1 MQQPNQAS
9 IVSTASTIFALVT
22 QIKQMPRMPQIVPL
36 KNQLLKAL
44 EEYAQRMEALAISK
58 ETTGM
63 GKYALCALIDESILS
78 SPWGQQSGWAN
89 QGFVLQYYQDT
100 KAGERF
106 FLGLN
111 KLLESPEKNID
122 VLELF
127 YTCLHLGFRGRYALV
142 QQGEYE
148 LDKLK
153 KKLYATIRQ
162 FKEKPSPNIST
173 HWQGMTI
180 SLEKPIYW
188 LPLWIMLV
196 AFLCCTVII
205 LSVMKASLN
214 KLYLPEMTRVS
225 ELIYKPTY
233 TKAIVVDKF
242 TLTQLLK
249 QEISQGSVTVI
260 ETEIGG
266 TIIIKGDELFASGS
280 SIIKPSFENTILHIA
295 EAIKKY
301 GGMAT
306 VAGHSDNQ
314 SVKLFSIKSNI
325 ELSRLRAKNVADLMS
340 KYIAKNTITIIGK
353 GEMEPL
359 VANDTPQNRA
369 KNRRVEIIVN
379 RIN

>member
-1 MQQPNQAS
+1 MQQTNQAS
-9 IVSTASTIFALVT
+9 IVSAASTIFALVT

-44 EEYAQRMEALAISK
+44 EEYVQRMEALAISK

-63 GKYALCALIDESILS
+63 GKYALCALVDESILS

-106 FLGLN
+106 FLGLT
-111 KLLESPEKNID
+111 KLLEAPEKNVD
-122 VLELF
+122 LLELF
-127 YTCLHLGFRGRYALV
+127 YTCLSLGFRGRYALIP
-142 QQGEYE
+142 QGEYE

-153 KKLYATIRQ
+153 KKLYVTIRQ
-162 FKEKPSPNIST
+162 FKEKPSANIAN
-173 HWQGMTI
+173 HWQGMSV

-188 LPLWIMLV
+188 FPLWIMLV
-196 AFLCCTVII
+196 AFVFCTLII
-205 LSVMKASLN
+205 ISVLKGSLN
-214 KLYLPEMTRVS
+214 NIYLPEMKKVS
-225 ELIYKPTY
+225 ELIYEPIYSKS
-233 TKAIVVDKF
+233 VVADKV
-242 TLTQLLK
+242 TLTQLL
-249 QEISQGSVTVI
+249 QEEISRGSVTVI

-266 TIIIKGDELFASGS
+266 KIIIKGDELFASGS
-280 SIIKPSFENTILHIA
+280 STIKPSFENTVLKIA

-301 GGMAT
+301 GGSVT

-314 SVKLFSIKSNI
+314 PIKLLAIKSNI
-325 ELSRLRAKNVADLMS
+325 ELSRLRAKNVADLMA
-340 KYIAKNTITIIGK
+340 KYIAQNTMTIIGK
-353 GEMEPL
+353 GEMDPL

-369 KNRRVEIIVN
+369 KNRRVEITIN